1 MSWIDQL
8 QPASFRDVPFQVHEV
23 SHQAGDTVVIR
34 EYPFQDL
41 PTVFRMGEGAEEIKF
56 SAYVIGDDYIE
67 QREALREVLSG
78 EGVLIHPTA
87 GTIRVYVA
95 GRYGIKE
102 AIVEEGGMAR
112 FDLTFIRAE
121 SRRYPTGVTNTED
134 EAFDAASEAMDAA
147 EDLFS
152 AEFTLGGVQG
162 WVANAAGGGLLGSI
176 SGVWGQVG
184 GLAGSLGALGSLS
197 SLGSLASLGSLG
209 SLSSLASL
217 GSLGSL
223 ASIGALGS
231 IGSLSS
237 LASFGN
243 NLIGGYQ
250 SLVGNF
256 SSLLSTPRLLAGSI
270 RSMFS
275 MPSGLPTVLAS
286 RYQDSFSGLFVMSD
300 VVPRNDFEVSVV
312 PPVGGGLVIYGS
324 GVAPADIAD
333 SPGRQEL
340 QRLVAV
346 ADRFIETLAVA
357 SYVQASTAREFSG
370 ESDSVNYD
378 EAMQMR
384 RAVHD
389 QCTRLLVTAS
399 EDVAPRAVPTSAW
412 HQAVSAL
419 HTAALKDMQ
428 TRGRDLVRMTT
439 YTPQAWQPIWY
450 ISHRLYGTARYA
462 DEIMALNPHIRHP
475 LLVPPGIELRVL
487 RHD

>member
-8 QPASFRDVPFQVHEV
+8 LPASFRGVPFQVHEV

-87 GTIRVYVA
+87 GMIRVYVA

-121 SRRYPTGVTNTED
+121 SRRYPVGVTSTED
-134 EAFDAASEAMDAA
+134 EAVDAADEAMDAA
-147 EDLFS
+147 EDLFA
-152 AEFTLGGVQG
+152 AEFDLAGVQG
-162 WVANAAGGGLLGSI
+162 WVADAAGGGLLGSI
-176 SGVWGQVG
+176 GGVWGQVG
-184 GLAGSLGALGSLS
+184 GLAGSMSALS
-197 SLGSLASLGSLG
+197 SLTSLG
-209 SLSSLASL
+209 SLSSLSSLASFGSL

-231 IGSLSS
+231 MGSLSS
-237 LASFGN
+237 LGSFGN

-256 SSLLSTPRLLAGSI
+256 SSLLSAPVLLAGSI
-270 RSMFS
+270 RSLFS
-275 MPSGLPTVLAS
+275 MPSDLPTVLAS
-286 RYQDSFSGLFVMSD
+286 RYQDSFSGLFVMSS
-300 VVPRNDFEVSVV
+300 VVPRNDFEMSVV

-324 GVAPADIAD
+324 GVAPADIVN

-340 QRLVAV
+340 SRLVSV

-357 SYVQASTAREFSG
+357 SYVRASAAREFSG

-450 ISHRLYGTARYA
+450 ISHRLYGTVRYA

-475 LLVPPGIELRVL
+475 LLVPPGVELRVL